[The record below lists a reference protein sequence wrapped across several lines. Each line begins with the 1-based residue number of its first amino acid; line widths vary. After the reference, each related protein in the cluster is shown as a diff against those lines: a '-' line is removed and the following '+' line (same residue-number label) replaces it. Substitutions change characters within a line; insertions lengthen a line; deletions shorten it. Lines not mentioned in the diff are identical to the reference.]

1 MSCLNIS
8 DTAIIT
14 VKSVT
19 YSVLFMT
26 LANLKQ
32 PIYLKGLSLMI
43 IVIYQKYISEQSML
57 RFQSATIILTIW
69 SKLKYRKLKI
79 F

>member
-32 PIYLKGLSLMI
+32 PIYSKGMSLMI